1 MAKLYFRYGTMYSGK
16 SGDLISIATNYKVQ
30 GKQVITLSPSIDT
43 RPNAV
48 KGYIASR
55 SGAKIPTRRFS
66 TEDNLFKIL
75 SEYKQI
81 WCVLIDEAQFMTEK
95 QVQQVTD
102 IVDVLDI
109 PVIAFGLKNDF
120 QNKLFE
126 GSQALLVYADT
137 IEEIKTVCWYC
148 NHKATMV
155 VRLDPEGKAITQG
168 EQIMIDTQ
176 VLYRP
181 VCRKCYKKLTQKR
194 GDLYE

>member
-16 SGDLISIATNYKVQ
+16 SEALISIATNYKAQ
-30 GKQVITLSPSIDT
+30 GKRVITLSPTIDT
-43 RPNAV
+43 RPDAV
-48 KGYIASR
+48 NGYITSR
-55 SGAKIPTRRFS
+55 AGTKIPAHRFS
-66 TEDNLFKIL
+66 SDDDLFNIL

-95 QVQQVTD
+95 QVLQVTD
-102 IVDVLDI
+102 IVDILDI

-126 GSQALLVYADT
+126 GSRALLTYADA

-148 NHKATMV
+148 NRKATMV
-155 VRLDPEGKAITQG
+155 VRLDSEGKAVTDG

-181 VCRKCYKKLTQKR
+181 VCRKCYKKLTQAR
-194 GDLYE
+194 EESHE